1 MIIDNDSIRLVPARR
16 EYASHA
22 VRRRSAARVPDPRTQ
37 QRHTADR
44 LDTGAEWRVLALTQA
59 NHRSRLSDSVKI
71 PEAEYVYPNE
81 RSRGHVSSRVQP
93 YSAVFTAFASFVCT
107 RALDTLP
114 SAVCP
119 EVGVFAA

>member
-22 VRRRSAARVPDPRTQ
+22 VRRRSAARVPDPRIQ
-37 QRHTADR
+37 QKYTADR

-71 PEAEYVYPNE
+71 PEAEYGTPTSAREDTSPVVF
-81 RSRGHVSSRVQP
+81 SRIQPCSLHSPLSYARV
-93 YSAVFTAFASFVCT
+93 
-107 RALDTLP
+107 RLP
-114 SAVCP
+114 
-119 EVGVFAA
+119 